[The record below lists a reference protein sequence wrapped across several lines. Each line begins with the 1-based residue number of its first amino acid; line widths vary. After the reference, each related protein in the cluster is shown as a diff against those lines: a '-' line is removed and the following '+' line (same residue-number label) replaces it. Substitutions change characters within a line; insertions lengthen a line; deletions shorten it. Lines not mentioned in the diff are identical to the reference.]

1 MDVQEVY
8 QRILGDIPYEHQQK
22 AWYALTQGKSVILRA
37 PTGSGKTEA
46 VFLPFCC
53 ESNGQLPSRLIYTLP
68 LRSLAN
74 QIERR
79 LRDHAERLGKSTW
92 RIALQHGQKPESV
105 LFAAD
110 VVVATIDQ
118 VISSYACTPLTL
130 PLRHGNIPAGAVA
143 GSFLVFDEV
152 HLFDPELALQA
163 VQLIC
168 ERLYHMGLPFAILSA
183 TLPDSVLD
191 FFEEKLGCEK
201 IDAQNETIERE
212 VLMEFCDSELTV
224 ETVEDALKQGHRKV
238 IIVVNTV
245 ERAINL
251 FQQVRTLAERHGYAV
266 NLLHARFLPEDRQ
279 EKERWVEENFG
290 KNASEGKSILIA
302 TQVVEVGLDISAD
315 CLLTEIAPVDAI
327 IQRAGR
333 CARWGGCGLVK
344 VFKVEKAAPYDE
356 NLVNRTEKVL
366 SQDSNSL
373 LTWEKAKEWVNE
385 VLNDR
390 YRQVLE
396 QGTSFESAIARLS
409 HAAFTGNRREIEGV
423 VRDVQTV
430 EVSLH
435 SDPQS
440 LGESAL
446 WLPTISVHIG
456 VVKSWL
462 KEGAKAW
469 RLEVDREARDAGIQV
484 RCEPISERNQREICL
499 GDRLIFEPTKLAY
512 NPQLGLH
519 LGEGGVNFEPQI
531 ERERARLDITYQD
544 ESWICHALKTVNYME
559 RVLERENLAV
569 EGLARLLDISS
580 DEVRRAGKFAAL
592 LHDLGKLTI
601 EWQKRAGVSE
611 SASGHELLA
620 HTKSRDYAYFPSHAT
635 VSAYALWCALEGV
648 IPRQLG
654 KAVLFAI
661 AHHHSVRA
669 KQVPS
674 YRLHRSWQQAVK
686 EALEQIGLDS
696 DWLEGVH
703 QEQPSTTDLR
713 TSFPPLEYERLY
725 TAYIL
730 VARWL
735 RLADRMATEGDE
747 SAIFRYEDWFRRV

>member
-1 MDVQEVY
+1 
-8 QRILGDIPYEHQQK
+8 
-22 AWYALTQGKSVILRA
+22 LR
-37 PTGSGKTEA
+37 
-46 VFLPFCC
+46 
-53 ESNGQLPSRLIYTLP
+53 N
-68 LRSLAN
+68 
-74 QIERR
+74 
-79 LRDHAERLGKSTW
+79 HAERLGKSTW

-183 TLPDSVLD
+183 TLPDSVLE

-373 LTWEKAKEWVNE
+373 P
-385 VLNDR
+385 
-390 YRQVLE
+390 
-396 QGTSFESAIARLS
+396 
-409 HAAFTGNRREIEGV
+409 HM
-423 VRDVQTV
+423 
-430 EVSLH
+430 
-435 SDPQS
+435 
-440 LGESAL
+440 
-446 WLPTISVHIG
+446 
-456 VVKSWL
+456 
-462 KEGAKAW
+462 
-469 RLEVDREARDAGIQV
+469 
-484 RCEPISERNQREICL
+484 
-499 GDRLIFEPTKLAY
+499 
-512 NPQLGLH
+512 
-519 LGEGGVNFEPQI
+519 GEG
-531 ERERARLDITYQD
+531 ERVGQRSFKRPLQAGFRAR
-544 ESWICHALKTVNYME
+544 
-559 RVLERENLAV
+559 NLFRK
-569 EGLARLLDISS
+569 RLL
-580 DEVRRAGKFAAL
+580 
-592 LHDLGKLTI
+592 
-601 EWQKRAGVSE
+601 
-611 SASGHELLA
+611 
-620 HTKSRDYAYFPSHAT
+620 
-635 VSAYALWCALEGV
+635 
-648 IPRQLG
+648 
-654 KAVLFAI
+654 
-661 AHHHSVRA
+661 
-669 KQVPS
+669 
-674 YRLHRSWQQAVK
+674 
-686 EALEQIGLDS
+686 
-696 DWLEGVH
+696 
-703 QEQPSTTDLR
+703 
-713 TSFPPLEYERLY
+713 
-725 TAYIL
+725 
-730 VARWL
+730 
-735 RLADRMATEGDE
+735 
-747 SAIFRYEDWFRRV
+747 RV